1 MLISLDK
8 FLWYR
13 TKQKDSSIRT
23 NGAVLCH
30 ERWMNKWTNEYEWM
44 KMNEEVEWNETAETI
59 FPENF
64 DNEGSLRDQ
73 MTQLDVE

>member
-1 MLISLDK
+1 
-8 FLWYR
+8 
-13 TKQKDSSIRT
+13 
-23 NGAVLCH
+23 
-30 ERWMNKWTNEYEWM
+30 M
-44 KMNEEVEWNETAETI
+44 KMNEEVEWNKTAETI

>member
-1 MLISLDK
+1 
-8 FLWYR
+8 
-13 TKQKDSSIRT
+13 
-23 NGAVLCH
+23 
-30 ERWMNKWTNEYEWM
+30 M

-64 DNEGSLRDQ
+64 DNEWSWGDQ